1 MLDASLE
8 VTVGDGVAF
17 SFTVVNGGD
26 TPVELTF
33 RNACRADFAVYADGE
48 EVWRYS
54 DGRMFAQMITE
65 AELQPGESATFE
77 ETWPDPDPGD
87 YTAEATLRVTDHE
100 VTARTP
106 FSV

>member
-8 VTVGDGVAF
+8 GTVGDDVTF
-17 SFTVVNGGD
+17 RFTVVNGGD

-33 RNACRADFAVYADGE
+33 RDACRADFAVYENDT

-54 DGRMFAQMITE
+54 DGQMFAQALST
-65 AELQPGESATFE
+65 ADLQPGESAAFE
-77 ETWPDPDPGD
+77 ATWPDPDPGD
-87 YTAEATLRVTDHE
+87 YTAEATLRVTQGE
-100 VTARTP
+100 LSERTP

>member
-8 VTVGDGVAF
+8 VTVGDDAAF

-26 TPVELTF
+26 TPAELTF
-33 RNACRADFAVYADGE
+33 RNACRADFAVFDGDE

-54 DGRMFAQMITE
+54 DGRAFAQVITD

-77 ETWPDPDPGD
+77 AVWPDSAPGD
-87 YTAEATLRVTDHE
+87 YTAEATLQATDHDIS
-100 VTARTP
+100 VRTP

>member
-8 VTVGDGVAF
+8 VTVGDGVTF
-17 SFTVVNGGD
+17 RFTVVNGGD

-33 RNACRADFAVYADGE
+33 RDACRADFAVYADDA

-54 DGRMFAQMITE
+54 DGQMFAQALST
-65 AELQPGESATFE
+65 ADLQPGESAAFE
-77 ETWPDPDPGD
+77 ATWPNPDPGD
-87 YTAEATLRVTDHE
+87 YTAEATLRVTQGE
-100 VTARTP
+100 VSERTP

>member
-1 MLDASLE
+1 MLDTSLE
-8 VTVGDGVAF
+8 VTVGDGVGF

-33 RNACRADFAVYADGE
+33 RDACRADFVVYADGT

-54 DGRMFAQMITE
+54 DDRAFAQMLST
-65 AELQPGESATFE
+65 ADLQPGESAAFE
-77 ETWPDPDPGD
+77 ETWPAPDPGD
-87 YTAEATLRVTDHE
+87 YTAEATLRVTKGE
-100 VTARTP
+100 VSERTP